1 MTTSV
6 ENDEARITNDKRSPN
21 DRNTKA
27 RTQTSVR
34 HSDFVIPSSLDI
46 RHSCSPRPACRA
58 EARGET
64 RCFHERSTFNFQ
76 RSTFNKKWI
85 ERGEHILPFDVE
97 RWTLNVFFRY
107 HQIR

>member
-27 RTQTSVR
+27 RTEASVR

-46 RHSCSPRPACRA
+46 RPRPACRA
-58 EARGET
+58 KTRDET

-85 ERGEHILPFDVE
+85 ERGEHILP
-97 RWTLNVFFRY
+97 LNVGC
-107 HQIR
+107 

>member
-1 MTTSV
+1 V
-6 ENDEARITNDKRSPN
+6 KNDEARITNDKRSPN

-34 HSDFVIPSSLDI
+34 HSDFVIPVALVLSAA
-46 RHSCSPRPACRA
+46 RRRA
-58 EARGET
+58 AKRDPFT
-64 RCFHERSTFNFQ
+64 NVQRLTFNAQ
-76 RSTFNKKWI
+76 RSTKNGLNAANIFFHWT
-85 ERGEHILPFDVE
+85 LDVE